1 MRTEIILSLLAG
13 SSFVFLDFFLDYVFS
28 SGNYLVWIVVR
39 NIVWPA
45 FFIWSYLKFRKY
57 LSAPVSFIGLI
68 IGIIIAASISI
79 GELKLASIPA
89 AILGYMLYSASFL
102 PLLLLTIFFFVLS
115 IKEIQD

>member
-45 FFIWSYLKFRKY
+45 FFIWGYLKFRNY
-57 LSAPVSFIGLI
+57 LIAPVSFIGLI